1 MRSKHKTILTVDDT
15 PANIRLLTHYL
26 EKQGYHVIT
35 AEDGFEG
42 FKAAIQ
48 YQPDMVL
55 LDIMMPGTDGYE
67 VCELLKAEEET
78 KEIPVVFLTAKAD
91 VEDKVR
97 GYELGAVD
105 YITKPFNLIE
115 IATRVQTQLELRDL
129 QGQCQQHN
137 QTFLGLQSMV
147 NAGKVCNRLVQ
158 QFDRKL
164 HALKGQLSKIQKNLK
179 KESDEFKSLDSI
191 TKDVTE
197 LEEKAKKWIDF
208 TQPQKSRWTSFD
220 VGDIIDEAAE
230 IVQNSGEF
238 TFDIEIEKPEKAST
252 VSGEYSILKQ
262 AIINLLS
269 SCQVMAETGG
279 QIGIKIEEG
288 CKPSP
293 DLLPDNEENPNA
305 EFIKITM
312 TSDVKC
318 SNVESVD
325 DNGIQFLTKKN
336 MDVDVSVKIIA
347 AYDII
352 KEQGGILNIK
362 EVKNSPFN
370 ALIFLPSPQ

>member
-1 MRSKHKTILTVDDT
+1 
-15 PANIRLLTHYL
+15 
-26 EKQGYHVIT
+26 
-35 AEDGFEG
+35 
-42 FKAAIQ
+42 
-48 YQPDMVL
+48 
-55 LDIMMPGTDGYE
+55 
-67 VCELLKAEEET
+67 
-78 KEIPVVFLTAKAD
+78 
-91 VEDKVR
+91 
-97 GYELGAVD
+97 
-105 YITKPFNLIE
+105 
-115 IATRVQTQLELRDL
+115 
-129 QGQCQQHN
+129 
-137 QTFLGLQSMV
+137 MV

-238 TFDIEIEKPEKAST
+238 AFDIEIEKPEKAST

-293 DLLPDNEENPNA
+293 DLLPDNEENSDA

-325 DNGIQFLTKKN
+325 DNGIHFLTKKN